1 VVTKRLVLP
10 LEQQIALAK
19 LPVPEREV
27 RFHPTRRWRFDY
39 GYRDRKIAI
48 EIEGGAWLPGGGR
61 HTRGAG
67 FTNDLAKYSEAA
79 ILGWRILRCTPQQ
92 VASGAALALVQ
103 RALGE

>member
-1 VVTKRLVLP
+1 VTRRLVLP

-27 RFHPTRRWRFDY
+27 RFHPQRRWRFDLA
-39 GYRDRKIAI
+39 YRDRKLAI
-48 EIEGGAWLPGGGR
+48 EIEGAVWVQGR
-61 HTRGAG
+61 HTRGSGYVA
-67 FTNDLAKYSEAA
+67 DLEKYSEAA

-92 VASGAALALVQ
+92 VESGAALALVQ

>member
-1 VVTKRLVLP
+1 VTKRLVLP

-27 RFHPTRRWRFDY
+27 RFHPSRKWRFDY
-39 GYRDRKIAI
+39 GWRDRRLAL
-48 EIEGGAWLPGGGR
+48 EVEGAVWVQGR
-61 HTRGAG
+61 HTRGSG
-67 FTNDLAKYSEAA
+67 YVKDCEKYSEAA

>member
-1 VVTKRLVLP
+1 VTRRLVLP

-27 RFHPTRRWRFDY
+27 RFHPQRRWRFDLA
-39 GYRDRKIAI
+39 YRDRKLAI
-48 EIEGGAWLPGGGR
+48 EIEGAVWVQGR
-61 HTRGAG
+61 HTRGSGYVA
-67 FTNDLAKYSEAA
+67 DLEKYSEAA